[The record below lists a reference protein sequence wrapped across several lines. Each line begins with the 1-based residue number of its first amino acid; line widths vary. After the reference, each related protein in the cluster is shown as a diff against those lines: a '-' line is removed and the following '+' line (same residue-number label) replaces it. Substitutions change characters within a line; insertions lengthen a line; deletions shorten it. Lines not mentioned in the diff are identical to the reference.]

1 MAPFF
6 DTRNQS
12 FVFLGLMYVGL
23 GLGLVYDVLHL
34 GRKTKR
40 KGITA
45 AADLLFFLLA
55 GLALTLSLVVTGQ
68 DGLRLYALFGLVCG
82 GIVYV
87 MGVRSLLKGI
97 AAFVDRRVLAP
108 IRAAFDRS
116 RQKRAERKGKGEAG
130 NGSGAANIPI

>member
-6 DTRNQS
+6 ETRNQS

-34 GRKTKR
+34 GRKAER
-40 KGITA
+40 KAVTA

-68 DGLRLYALFGLVCG
+68 NGLRLYALLGLVCG

-97 AAFVDRRVLAP
+97 MVFVDRRILAP
-108 IRAAFDRS
+108 LRAAFDRS
-116 RQKRAERKGKGEAG
+116 RLKRAERKGKGEAG
-130 NGSGAANIPI
+130 NGSGAANIST